1 MIERSPEWWLVHLY
15 RRLIARSPR
24 VQTFEDYYEG
34 RHPLAFASQEYR
46 QEFSK
51 MLKGVSDNWM
61 ALVVDAVEERLH
73 VEGFRM
79 TDDPAGD
86 EDAWRIWQENCLDAD
101 SEMLHSTALQTG
113 SAYAM
118 VWFGEDDRPEVTV
131 EHPGQTV
138 VAYESGS
145 QRKRVA
151 ALKSWVD
158 EWTGDVRANVYLP
171 DGIYKFQSRRAITLD
186 EYQTPTGR
194 DRRLDVLGS
203 MWMPA
208 PSIESEVDNPLG
220 LVPIVEFRNRP
231 RLLGDGRSEIADV
244 LSVQDQINK
253 LVCDMMV
260 AAEFYGFR
268 QRWATGIEI
277 PTDPTTGRPLQDL
290 PMALDRLWHTEDP
303 NAKFGEFGET
313 NLGNYVSAIENR
325 VRSLM
330 GRTRTPSYYLPSDG
344 PPPSGESLKTVET
357 GLVAKCRSR
366 HRHFGESWEEVMRL
380 AFAVLD
386 DPRSE
391 ARMAETVWSDPESF
405 SEGVRTDSL
414 LKQLSMGVP
423 VRVLW
428 ERAGY
433 SQSEIERFGDLLAS
447 EAEMLAG
454 RTIGSTPPALSLTPA
469 PTQASLEQANRSD
482 VTPSADV

>member
-1 MIERSPEWWLVHLY
+1 MLDRSPTFWLVHLY
-15 RRLIARSPR
+15 RQLISKSASVKRY
-24 VQTFEDYYEG
+24 ENYYDG
-34 RHPLAFASQEYR
+34 VHNLAFASQDYR

-51 MLKGVSDNWM
+51 MLQGVSDNWM

-79 TDDPAGD
+79 SDDPAGD
-86 EDAWRIWQENCLDAD
+86 KDAWQIWQENCLDAD

-118 VWFGEDDRPEVTV
+118 VWFGDDDRPEITV
-131 EHPGQTV
+131 EHPAQTI
-138 VAYESGS
+138 VAYEAGS
-145 QRKRVA
+145 QRRRVA

-158 EWTGDVRANVYLP
+158 EWTGDVRANIYLP

-186 EYQTPTGR
+186 EYQTASGR
-194 DRRLDVLGS
+194 DRRLDVLGG

-208 PSIESEVDNPLG
+208 PGESEYVDNPLG
-220 LVPIVEFRNRP
+220 VVPIVEFRNRP
-231 RLLGDGRSEIADV
+231 RMLGPGRSEIADV
-244 LSVQDQINK
+244 ISAQDQINK

-260 AAEFYGFR
+260 AAEFSAFR

-277 PTDPTTGRPLQDL
+277 PTDPMTGKPLQGYQ
-290 PMALDRLWHTEDP
+290 AAIDRLWSTESD

-313 NLGNYVSAIENR
+313 DLSNYVGAITNR

-330 GRTRTPSYYLPSDG
+330 GRTRTPGYYVPSDG

-380 AFAVLD
+380 AFKVLD
-386 DPRSE
+386 DPKANSL
-391 ARMAETVWSDPESF
+391 AAETVWSDPESF

-414 LKQLSMGVP
+414 LKQLAMGVP

-433 SQSEIERFGDLLAS
+433 SQTEIARFGELLSA
-447 EAEMLAG
+447 EAELLAG
-454 RTIGSTPPALSLTPA
+454 RELATKSALSLTPA
-469 PTQASLEQANRSD
+469 PTTASMEQANRSD
-482 VTPSADV
+482 VTPSV